1 MFHEQ
6 ILEVQGKAMNV
17 AVGPNHGPA
26 LLMLHGVTR
35 RWQTFVPLLPA
46 LSTRFEVFCFDY
58 LGHGNSDRTHR
69 GYRVADY
76 VETMTELLSH
86 PPFSTHKK
94 FYLYGHSLGSMIA
107 AALAGRFA
115 SKVQAVV
122 LEDPP
127 FQTMGRRIDSTP
139 LLSYFKGLSEFAGS
153 TEPATQLVK
162 RLAEMR
168 VIDPSTQQATR
179 LGDTRDAASL
189 LFTAKSLTQLDP
201 RVFDPIVDG
210 SWLDGYDVE
219 AMLSAVQCPSLLL
232 QADWLAGGMLTNE
245 DAHRA
250 ARLMPQTSHI
260 RMDGVGHLI
269 HWLRTEQLLRHTQSF
284 FESV

>member
-6 ILEVQGKAMNV
+6 VFELQGKAINGV
-17 AVGPNHGPA
+17 VGPNNGPA

-35 RWQTFVPLLPA
+35 RWQTFLPLLPA
-46 LSTRFEVFCFDY
+46 LSTRFEVFVIDY
-58 LGHGNSDRTHR
+58 LGHGNSDRTNR

-76 VETMTELLSH
+76 VETLTELLSH

-94 FYLYGHSLGSMIA
+94 IFLYGHSLGAMLA
-107 AALAGRFA
+107 ATMAGRFA

-127 FQTMGRRIDSTP
+127 FQTMGRRIETTP
-139 LLSYFKGLSEFAGS
+139 LLSYFKGLSQFAGS
-153 TEPATQLVK
+153 TEPITQLAK
-162 RLAEMR
+162 RIADMR
-168 VIDPSTQQATR
+168 VIDPTTQQATR

-201 RVFDPIVDG
+201 RVFEPIVDG
-210 SWLDGYDVE
+210 SWLDGFDVE
-219 AMLSAVQCPSLLL
+219 AVLSAVQCPTLLL

-245 DAHRA
+245 DAQRA
-250 ARLMPQTSHI
+250 VGLMSQASHI
-260 RMDGVGHLI
+260 RMEGVGHLI
-269 HWLRTEQLLRHTQSF
+269 HWLRTEQLLRYTQAF